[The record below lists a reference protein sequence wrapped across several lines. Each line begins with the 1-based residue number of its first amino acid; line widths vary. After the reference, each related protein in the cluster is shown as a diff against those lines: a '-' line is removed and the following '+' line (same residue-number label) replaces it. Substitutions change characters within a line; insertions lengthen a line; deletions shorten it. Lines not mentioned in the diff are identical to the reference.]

1 MVGGLRPPAP
11 EGPGAEASGVLAI
24 DKPVGWTS
32 HDVVAVARALTRV
45 RRVGHG
51 GTLDPLA
58 SGLLPILVGHA
69 TKFAERLHEATK
81 VYDAIVRFGSETT
94 TDDREGTPTRTADP
108 PDDARLEGALVGLR
122 GVTLQVP
129 PAYAALKVKGRP
141 AYARARAGEVLDLPA
156 RTVQVLRLD
165 VIATA
170 PPDVRLL
177 VVCSSGTYVRSLIA
191 DLGDAYCLELRRTH
205 IGAFD
210 VADADE
216 ERLIGLDDALGFL
229 PAVDLEGEYAR
240 KAAHGVTVPGH
251 AKGYVRLR
259 DADGLIA
266 LAEPRGGATLKPVVG
281 FRG

>member
-177 VVCSSGTYVRSLIA
+177 VVCSSGTYVRSLA
-191 DLGDAYCLELRRTH
+191 RDLGRALGSAAHLAGLRRLAVGSLESR
-205 IGAFD
+205 GAIR
-210 VADADE
+210 ADALRE
-216 ERLIGLDDALGFL
+216 QGRDAIL
-229 PAVDLEGEYAR
+229 A
-240 KAAHGVTVPGH
+240 
-251 AKGYVRLR
+251 RLR
-259 DADGLIA
+259 EANDDLLRLDPRFLADRAATIVSG
-266 LAEPRGGATLKPVVG
+266 EGAD
-281 FRG
+281 